1 MPAVYAVRREYSSH
15 PGPLS
20 PGDAELLAQTAT
32 GDRPAFDRFVERHQ
46 AAVLRLLRAGAA
58 SEADAED
65 AFQEAFI
72 AAWRSAASF
81 RGGITARGW
90 ILTIA
95 RNALHRQYRRRV
107 GEPADFVPLDD
118 LEREAGW
125 GAEDP
130 PDALFERLEDRAS
143 LERALGDLAPADRE
157 VLVLRDLEQLSG
169 DETVAVL
176 GITLRAMKS
185 RLHRAR
191 LRLAAAL
198 KEGSRAKP

>member
-1 MPAVYAVRREYSSH
+1 M
-15 PGPLS
+15 S
-20 PGDAELLAQTAT
+20 PGDAELLAQTAA
-32 GDRPAFDRFVERHQ
+32 GDRAAFGRFVERHQ

-65 AFQEAFI
+65 AYQDAFI
-72 AAWRSAASF
+72 AAWRAAASF
-81 RGGITARGW
+81 GGGVTARGW

-107 GEPADFVPLDD
+107 GEPAAFVPLDE
-118 LEREAGW
+118 LERDAGW
-125 GAEDP
+125 GTEEP
-130 PDALFERLEDRAS
+130 PDALLERLEDRAS
-143 LERALGDLAPADRE
+143 LEQALGHLAPADRE
-157 VLVLRDLEQLSG
+157 VLVLRDLEELSG
-169 DETVAVL
+169 DETAAAL

-198 KEGSRAKP
+198 KEGSRAGP

>member
-1 MPAVYAVRREYSSH
+1 
-15 PGPLS
+15 LS
-20 PGDAELLAQTAT
+20 PSDAELLAQTAA
-32 GDRPAFDRFVERHQ
+32 GDRSAFDRFVERHQ
-46 AAVLRLLRAGAA
+46 AAVLRLLRTGAA

-72 AAWRSAASF
+72 AAWRAAASF
-81 RGGITARGW
+81 SAGVTARGW

-107 GEPADFVPLDD
+107 GEPAAFVPLDE
-118 LEREAGW
+118 LERDAGW
-125 GAEDP
+125 GSEEP
-130 PDALFERLEDRAS
+130 PDAVLERLEDRAS
-143 LERALGDLAPADRE
+143 LERALGDLTPADRE
-157 VLVLRDLEQLSG
+157 VLVLRDLEELSG
-169 DETVAVL
+169 DETAAVL

-198 KEGSRAKP
+198 KEGSHAGP

>member
-1 MPAVYAVRREYSSH
+1 M
-15 PGPLS
+15 S
-20 PGDAELLAQTAT
+20 PSDAELLAQTAA
-32 GDRPAFDRFVERHQ
+32 GDRSAFDRFVERHQ
-46 AAVLRLLRAGAA
+46 AAVLRLLRTGAA

-72 AAWRSAASF
+72 AAWRAAASF
-81 RGGITARGW
+81 SAGATARGW

-107 GEPADFVPLDD
+107 GEPAAFVPLDE
-118 LEREAGW
+118 LERDAGW
-125 GAEDP
+125 GSEEP
-130 PDALFERLEDRAS
+130 PDALLERLEDRAS

-157 VLVLRDLEQLSG
+157 VLVLRDLEELSG
-169 DETVAVL
+169 EETAAVL

-198 KEGSRAKP
+198 KEGSHAGP